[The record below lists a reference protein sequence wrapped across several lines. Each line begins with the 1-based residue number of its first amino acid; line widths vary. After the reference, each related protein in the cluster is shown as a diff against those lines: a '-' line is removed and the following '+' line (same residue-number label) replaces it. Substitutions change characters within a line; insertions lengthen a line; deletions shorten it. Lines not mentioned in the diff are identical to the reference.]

1 MQKLTKNALK
11 LLGVLLICGGV
22 SSCATK
28 KPIPKIQVSVCLYS
42 TKSKSFQCSNGNNS
56 WNLPEG
62 LANNYVAYPPE
73 DHAVLMSGCLLSKE

>member
-1 MQKLTKNALK
+1 MQKLTKREI
-11 LLGVLLICGGV
+11 LLLAVLLICGGV

-28 KPIPKIQVSVCLYS
+28 KPIPKVQVSVCLYS
-42 TKSKSFQCSNGNNS
+42 YVSKSFRCSNGNNS

-73 DHAVLMSGCLLSKE
+73 DNALLMSSCLLSKE